1 MSSLLESKL
10 KEVQE
15 NYRIST
21 ASRSPTSIPLCY
33 HKNYFCEFL
42 QFKGLG
48 FPAAAQL
55 ILNFLE
61 NISPNN
67 HVYY

>member
-1 MSSLLESKL
+1 MSRLLESKL

-21 ASRSPTSIPLCY
+21 ASRNPTSISLFY

-42 QFKGLG
+42 QFKGVG
-48 FPAAAQL
+48 FTAAAQL